1 MASIPFVLRAG
12 PSARAHI
19 EANGFDANQVAALGA
34 PAGGPKF
41 LILKHL
47 DDYLFGPWLAQR
59 RERLPVFGSSIGAF
73 RLVAAAHQDPAA
85 ALDRLVA
92 AYSAQ
97 HYASKPDAA
106 EVSRQVRQ
114 ILDSVLQTDELDQ
127 LIAHP
132 KLHLHLITARC
143 KGLSAHPK
151 TWLQAIGLGQ
161 AFLANYRGRD
171 KLARHME
178 RCVFHSGD
186 APSPLLDRDVFTTHS
201 VALTAE
207 NLAEATL
214 ASGTIPL
221 LMRSVR
227 DIAGA
232 PKGAHID
239 GGIVD
244 YHMDMPLTPAEPGQA
259 PILFVPHYES
269 RLVPGWF
276 DKGITSRLPTQA
288 DRLLLLSPAP
298 ELVAKLPSQT
308 IPSRNDFKTYHGRD
322 ADRLKAW
329 RAAVEASREIA
340 EAFAELSD
348 RGRLLDAVR

>member
-1 MASIPFVLRAG
+1 MASLPFVLRAG
-12 PSARAHI
+12 HLARAHI
-19 EANGFDANQVAALGA
+19 EANGFDANSVAALGA

-47 DDYLFGPWLAQR
+47 DDYLFGPWLAKR

-73 RLVAAAHQDPAA
+73 RLIAAAHQDPAA
-85 ALDRLVA
+85 ALNRLVA

-97 HYASKPDAA
+97 HYSAKPDAA
-106 EVSRQVRQ
+106 EVSRQVREM
-114 ILDSVLQTDELDQ
+114 LDSVLRNDELRSLCD
-127 LIAHP
+127 HP

-143 KGLSAHPK
+143 KGLSAHPS

-161 AFLANYRGRD
+161 AYFANYRGRD

-178 RCVFHSGD
+178 RCVFHSGA
-186 APSPLLDRDVFTTHS
+186 APSALLATDAFTTHAI
-201 VALTAE
+201 ALSAD

-227 DIAGA
+227 DIKGA
-232 PKGAHID
+232 PLGAHID

-244 YHMDMPLTPAEPGQA
+244 YHMDMPLKPAEAGQA

-276 DKGITSRLPTQA
+276 DKRIASRLPTQA
-288 DRLLLLSPAP
+288 DRLLVLSPAP
-298 ELVAKLPSQT
+298 ELVARLPGHA
-308 IPSRNDFKTYHGRD
+308 IPSRQDFKTYHGRD
-322 ADRLKAW
+322 ADRLTAW
-329 RAAVEASREIA
+329 RAAVDASREIA

-348 RGRLLDAVR
+348 RGRLLDALR